1 MAWRLAVDV
10 AVISDLQDHLGFCIW
25 SDVTCGS
32 DQPTASLSVERW
44 RFICGRTSA
53 RLPRIRKTSMT
64 NDNDLEQAVL
74 SELAWEPFVTA
85 VQIGVTPKGAW

>member
-1 MAWRLAVDV
+1 
-10 AVISDLQDHLGFCIW
+10 
-25 SDVTCGS
+25 
-32 DQPTASLSVERW
+32 
-44 RFICGRTSA
+44 
-53 RLPRIRKTSMT
+53 MT